1 MTPEREAQMR
11 EMFEKHWLQEAGPCD
26 GGYWFVRSKSK
37 PDEYEFSE
45 MQQDWES
52 WLACASAL
60 EQFAVDAYDLGW
72 LSCVE
77 WSDRDDLAA
86 DMQSPAYL
94 DLRRLRLKALAEK
107 PNAAMSAALE
117 EEKNANQ

>member
-11 EMFEKHWLQEAGPCD
+11 DAFYKLLSDPSNSLD
-26 GGYWFVRSKSK
+26 
-37 PDEYEFSE
+37 P
-45 MQQDWES
+45 ES
-52 WLACASAL
+52 VWLACARAL

-77 WSDRDDLAA
+77 WSGRDDLAA

-94 DLRRLRLKALAEK
+94 NQRNLRLKALAEK
-107 PNAAMSAALE
+107 PTAAMSAALE
-117 EEKNANQ
+117 DENATE